1 MYGPVFVFVLLNSVL
16 VLLQLKYKFSKQQE
30 KPQTAEVLNTN
41 HETLAELE
49 KQVNDLHEEIT
60 LERQRNAEL
69 EKKLH
74 NLTSTATRERK
85 KCMSVIRLLADKVE
99 RLNTQLL
106 HTKPNGHRTNG
117 KNGMNGIKMAP
128 DTETNPWLPMRLEGK
143 TR

>member
-1 MYGPVFVFVLLNSVL
+1 M
-16 VLLQLKYKFSKQQE
+16 
-30 KPQTAEVLNTN
+30 LNTN

-117 KNGMNGIKMAP
+117 KNGMNGIKMTP